1 MANLNQNPL
10 QIISMAR
17 QNGPQQV
24 VEQIIQQNYAQNPM
38 MMSLLQMSRNNDING
53 IQQIASQVLGAQGID
68 VNSALSQL
76 KSLMIGR

>member
-38 MMSLLQMSRNNDING
+38 MMSLLQMGRNNDING